1 MEKAIKLKVL
11 TIVSVSVVVLS
22 FESVYIVRALQ
33 AYSSRNYKSLDT
45 LYMLWVPFKG
55 LPLIYLRN
63 KISPKFM

>member
-33 AYSSRNYKSLDT
+33 TYSSWNYKSLDT
-45 LYMLWVPFKG
+45 LYMLWVPFKA

-63 KISPKFM
+63 KI